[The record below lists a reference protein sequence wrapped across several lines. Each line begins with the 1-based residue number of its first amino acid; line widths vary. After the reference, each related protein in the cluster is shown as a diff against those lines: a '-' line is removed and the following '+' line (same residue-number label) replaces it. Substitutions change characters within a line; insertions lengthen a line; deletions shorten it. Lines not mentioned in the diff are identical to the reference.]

1 MLTIYAVSDSIGE
14 TAEQVAQAAASQF
27 DDEIEVKRVPY
38 IKTLE
43 DVEELI
49 GEIREINNVMIVSTI
64 ITVNVREY
72 LTQKG
77 VENNIWVV
85 NVLGPIIN
93 VSSSILNKQ
102 PQYNPGAMWK
112 TDETYFKRIEAMEF
126 AMQYDDSKD
135 YRGLKNADV
144 VLIGL
149 SRTSKTPL
157 CMYLANKGI
166 KAINIPLV
174 PEVGV
179 PDEIYEVDRDR
190 IFALTIDPMQLIEI
204 RKRRLDKFHRIP
216 SNIEYAGDAYD
227 ENDTDI
233 ALFGDGEQKTA
244 EKIARYNPLQCIKA
258 MCGIALEKYHAME
271 HEYPS
276 KIEVIDKYGYDPKQ
290 LSHLVRIEEFLV
302 RYTAGEPF
310 KDCLISQQAKFL
322 KDLKFDDVLSIDCA
336 RLQAEESLEH
346 IEKLYDSA
354 LDRFADTKP
363 NEEVEQLLNDVQCQL
378 IERNLTKYYLEK
390 E

>member
-1 MLTIYAVSDSIGE
+1 MRNWYNNTYTVIKERGEFMLTIYAVSDSIGE

-144 VLIGL
+144 VLVGL

-174 PEVGV
+174 PEVEV
-179 PDEIYEVDRDR
+179 PKELFEIDKHK
-190 IFALTIDPMQLIEI
+190 IFGLTINPLQLIEI

-216 SNIEYAGDAYD
+216 SNIEYAGDARILEEFD
-227 ENDTDI
+227 FSDKIIRKLGCKTIDVTQRAIEDT
-233 ALFGDGEQKTA
+233 AL
-244 EKIARYNPLQCIKA
+244 IIIKA
-258 MCGIALEKYHAME
+258 LGCEK
-271 HEYPS
+271 
-276 KIEVIDKYGYDPKQ
+276 
-290 LSHLVRIEEFLV
+290 
-302 RYTAGEPF
+302 
-310 KDCLISQQAKFL
+310 
-322 KDLKFDDVLSIDCA
+322 
-336 RLQAEESLEH
+336 
-346 IEKLYDSA
+346 
-354 LDRFADTKP
+354 
-363 NEEVEQLLNDVQCQL
+363 
-378 IERNLTKYYLEK
+378 
-390 E
+390 